1 MADTIFSA
9 VVEAKEGLTMSC
21 KSREFDFYLD
31 EPKELGG
38 NNVGMNPVE
47 ALLNSIGACKAIVAR
62 CFAEAHGLDIKG
74 VKIELEGTLN
84 PDGFMGLDKNAK
96 IGFSKVNTK
105 YYFETE
111 ENDAKLAEFV
121 EFIEKTC
128 PVMDTIMNAPNFTS
142 QINRI

>member
-9 VVEAKEGLTMSC
+9 VVEAKEGLTMRC

-62 CFAEAHGLDIKG
+62 CFAKAHGLDIKG
-74 VKIELEGTLN
+74 IKIELEGTLN

-96 IGFSKVNTK
+96 IGFSKVNSK

-111 ENDAKLAEFV
+111 EDDEKLEEFV
-121 EFIEKTC
+121 KFIEKTC
-128 PVMDTIMNAPNFTS
+128 PVMDTIMNAPEFTS
-142 QINRI
+142 TINKL